1 MKNSS
6 VLLRNRENQCF
17 GQLELA
23 HRVILTPCHCDEE
36 MKELRRRL
44 RLKPRPQIEA
54 KKIKIEGMGLSRI
67 LALASDPFAFI
78 WDVRCTNN
86 QACLNV
92 VQFVVVV
99 FKDFLLS
106 TPNSKR
112 KKNTKLLTDSEGML
126 FLFMLRQFL
135 SLKI

>member
-1 MKNSS
+1 
-6 VLLRNRENQCF
+6 
-17 GQLELA
+17 
-23 HRVILTPCHCDEE
+23 

-44 RLKPRPQIEA
+44 RWKPRPQIKA
-54 KKIKIEGMGLSRI
+54 KKIKVEGMGLSRI